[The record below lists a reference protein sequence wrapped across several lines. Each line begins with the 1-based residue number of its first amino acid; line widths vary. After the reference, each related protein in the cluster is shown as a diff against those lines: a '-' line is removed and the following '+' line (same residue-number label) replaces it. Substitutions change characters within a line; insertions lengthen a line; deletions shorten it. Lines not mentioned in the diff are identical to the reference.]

1 VTLTKVE
8 LIHFTREQVH
18 QLVADV
24 PAFAE
29 ALDRTAKE
37 RLGQ

>member
-1 VTLTKVE
+1 MTTTRVE
-8 LIHFTREQVH
+8 LIHFTREQVN
-18 QLVADV
+18 QLRSDI

-29 ALDRTAKE
+29 ALDRTSKE